1 MKYGYMVRGE
11 AANRMAVK
19 SKKKK
24 KKKKKVPK
32 TAVTDVNPASDKSN
46 MASNTAVAKT
56 EKNSKAEDA
65 WEEHPIP
72 APPPVTKPAGPLR
85 GSGKPKLRPWTRG
98 GGILNIVNL
107 PWHMRSP
114 PKGESASRRKKR
126 EALLNRDM
134 KYFEKLEEPL

>member
-1 MKYGYMVRGE
+1 MRYGDVRG
-11 AANRMAVK
+11 AAASKISK
-19 SKKKK
+19 SPKKKK
-24 KKKKKVPK
+24 KKKNKKKSVMYK
-32 TAVTDVNPASDKSN
+32 PAAAPDPDEGYG
-46 MASNTAVAKT
+46 AT
-56 EKNSKAEDA
+56 EDA

-85 GSGKPKLRPWTRG
+85 GSGKPKLRPWIRG
-98 GGILNIVNL
+98 GGVLNIANL